1 MKRQSG
7 ITVIEI
13 LVGLALSLI
22 ILAGVMHIFIN
33 NKQTYRVQEAFARLQ
48 ENGRFAMHF
57 LTKELRM
64 AGFTGCAGKI
74 AGPIDDNIADFYP
87 PGNPQGDGD
96 PDEVTLLNGSG
107 IEGFEHTNLPIQLTE
122 EISLNS
128 ADVIPGTDIV
138 RIKRASTTGARVK
151 NPGGGNPV
159 DAASIKLDL
168 TTAQGMFATND
179 YLFVSDCKNASIFVA
194 TEITENPGGQ
204 YINIAHGI
212 NVNTNSHREHVYE
225 DDAEVFKLVNTT
237 FYVAYNDADQPAL
250 FRKSLGNA
258 NTMHEEELVEGVED
272 MQLWYG
278 EDMDGDGVP
287 NKYVESSRVGNWDDI
302 VAVRVVLQVRSIEDN
317 LTKDPTDYKG
327 NEDRRLR
334 RTFTTSIALRN
345 QTI

>member
-1 MKRQSG
+1 
-7 ITVIEI
+7 
-13 LVGLALSLI
+13 
-22 ILAGVMHIFIN
+22 
-33 NKQTYRVQEAFARLQ
+33 
-48 ENGRFAMHF
+48 
-57 LTKELRM
+57 M

-74 AGPIDDNIADFYP
+74 TGPIDDNIADFYP
-87 PGNPQGDGD
+87 PGHPSGDGFAD
-96 PDEVTLLNGSG
+96 AVTLLNGSG
-107 IEGFEHTNLPIQLTE
+107 IEGFEYTNLPIQLTE

-128 ADVIPGTDIV
+128 ADVIPETDIV

-151 NPGGGNPV
+151 NPGGAAV

-168 TTAQGMFATND
+168 ATAQGMFATND

-194 TEITENPGGQ
+194 TEVLPNPGGQ
-204 YINIAHGI
+204 YINIAHGV
-212 NVNTNSHREHVYE
+212 NVNKLSHRQHIYQ

-237 FYVAYNDADQPAL
+237 FYIAYNGAGQPSL

-258 NTMHEEELVEGVED
+258 NTMNEEELVEGVED

-278 EDMDGDGVP
+278 EDMDGNGVP
-287 NKYVESSRVGNWDDI
+287 NKYVESSRVGNWDNI

-317 LTKDPTDYKG
+317 LTKDPTNYKG